1 MRWVALQPKGGTI
14 SGGIYL
20 CNQPLKVCQKC
31 CLIGSK
37 LFLRNPF
44 QDCAFTSF
52 LWKPCFF
59 PTWVSADILYLFL
72 SIFNIFPEPIYHQ
85 RSYFHMFLI
94 LMCWQFNFPKKKAER
109 EHTFHPKH
117 FDQKRIFHG
126 SAFYEVDI
134 WLMRDLSRQ
143 KSHCCTFNYC
153 KNIRMQKGLH
163 WSQLM
168 SKYSLEVGLES
179 HNVGVGRLYSG
190 WMFIPSQDT
199 LEVMLVTQW
208 LSNAEGF

>member
-94 LMCWQFNFPKKKAER
+94 LMCWQFNFPKKKQKESTPSIQNILIRR
-109 EHTFHPKH
+109 EFSTAVLSTKLTFGSWET
-117 FDQKRIFHG
+117 FQGRRVTAALLIIVRI
-126 SAFYEVDI
+126 
-134 WLMRDLSRQ
+134 
-143 KSHCCTFNYC
+143 
-153 KNIRMQKGLH
+153 
-163 WSQLM
+163 
-168 SKYSLEVGLES
+168 
-179 HNVGVGRLYSG
+179 
-190 WMFIPSQDT
+190 
-199 LEVMLVTQW
+199 
-208 LSNAEGF
+208 